1 MANLDD
7 SSLSIINKI
16 IIIIFKIIFF
26 FFQIN
31 ELTPIKDS
39 NYKDI
44 KNLETELQT
53 TKISFQDEK
62 SSDSLNVNSKLIFL
76 VKIKLH
82 L

>member
-1 MANLDD
+1 M
-7 SSLSIINKI
+7 
-16 IIIIFKIIFF
+16 
-26 FFQIN
+26 
-31 ELTPIKDS
+31 TPIKDS